1 MKSTRLPL
9 PAEGVDGIRSL
20 QARFSLVIQI
30 DSIHM
35 DENLILVAA
44 IGTDATM
51 PVPTSAKT
59 GSRSSGW
66 GVRMRRE
73 D

>member
-30 DSIHM
+30 DGIHM
-35 DENLILVAA
+35 DEDLILVAA
-44 IGTDATM
+44 IGIDATM
-51 PVPTSAKT
+51 PVPMPPQPRPAPD
-59 GSRSSGW
+59 RAAA
-66 GVRMRRE
+66 RQ
-73 D
+73 